1 MVNKIKIKK
10 KYQPVLITGS
20 TGMIGINLIEKLV
33 SVGIKPYAIYRD
45 KKKLFPFSS
54 IKKKINFIKIDMQN
68 QKKLNEVIKRI
79 KPKTIFHLA
88 SSYLNPPNLKFNDHI
103 NSNVLLTLNL
113 LIALKKNKTKNF
125 IFTNTSAIYSPGIN
139 LKENAKINCPSEYS
153 LSKNITA
160 ELIKSFSKNYNFFY
174 KDLRLFSIYGKW
186 EKKNRLVCGAIDK
199 ALKNKKYIVH
209 SDNQVRDYLNVADV
223 VDAILL
229 STNVEKNLTLNICS
243 NKSQK
248 THSLVSKIFK
258 LMNRDSK
265 LVLIKIGKTNFNKIT
280 KMVGNNKKATISL
293 KWKPKISFE
302 LGIKSTIEWLEA
314 NKKFSR
320 YL

>member
-1 MVNKIKIKK
+1 
-10 KYQPVLITGS
+10 
-20 TGMIGINLIEKLV
+20 
-33 SVGIKPYAIYRD
+33 
-45 KKKLFPFSS
+45 
-54 IKKKINFIKIDMQN
+54 MQN